1 MTSIFLPPTRAPHQR
16 TGVLTIAHPLLPSQG
31 SCGSEPLAHA
41 LSVPADA
48 GFQQE
53 VPVYWRRPHVEA
65 ITGLKTA
72 TLYRYMK
79 YDLFPRPHKLGPNTV
94 GWSAS
99 EVRAWCVNRAR
110 A

>member
-1 MTSIFLPPTRAPHQR
+1 MTSIFLPPPRALRPGISELTVTR
-16 TGVLTIAHPLLPSQG
+16 PLLPSEG
-31 SCGSEPLAHA
+31 YCSNELLARA
-41 LSVPADA
+41 ISSPADA
-48 GFQQE
+48 GFQQV
-53 VPVYWRRPHVEA
+53 VPVYWRRPRVEA

-79 YDLFPRPHKLGPNTV
+79 YDLFPRPHRLGPNTV

-99 EVRAWCVNRAR
+99 EVQAWCVNRAR